1 MKTLSVIFVAA
12 AVVLWSGCAGTPA
25 QAPAVP
31 AAPANTGNA
40 KVKMYIH
47 LPTKDGKA
55 VTVEAVGSANA
66 DRMAIR
72 NNVMEYLK
80 TQLSA
85 QASKYTEAELN
96 SGKLAEAISAA
107 KDATMKQC
115 QELKIEG
122 VELTVTQ
129 VQITSM

>member
-1 MKTLSVIFVAA
+1 MKTLSVIFAAA
-12 AVVLWSGCAGTPA
+12 AVVLWSGCAGNPA
-25 QAPAVP
+25 PAPAVP
-31 AAPANTGNA
+31 AAPAAGSA

-80 TQLSA
+80 TQLST

-96 SGKLAEAISAA
+96 GGKLAEAISAA
-107 KDATMKQC
+107 KDATMKKC

>member
-1 MKTLSVIFVAA
+1 MKTLSVIFAAA
-12 AVVLWSGCAGTPA
+12 AVVLWSGCASTPT
-25 QAPAVP
+25 QAPTGP
-31 AAPANTGNA
+31 AAPVAGNA

-85 QASKYTEAELN
+85 QSSKYTEAELN
-96 SGKLAEAISAA
+96 GGKLAEAISAA
-107 KDATMKQC
+107 KDATMKKC